1 MTYGDTIIT
10 TDLGLQENVRFLIAS
25 DESKE
30 SVSISAYANGA
41 IVKQNKDISLS
52 DISSIKS
59 INATT
64 NLTNLDVCF
73 AISKNSGLTWQTY
86 APGG

>member
-25 DESKE
+25 DESE
-30 SVSISAYANGA
+30 EGISISAHANGT

-59 INATT
+59 VNATT
-64 NLTNLDVCF
+64 NLANLDVCF